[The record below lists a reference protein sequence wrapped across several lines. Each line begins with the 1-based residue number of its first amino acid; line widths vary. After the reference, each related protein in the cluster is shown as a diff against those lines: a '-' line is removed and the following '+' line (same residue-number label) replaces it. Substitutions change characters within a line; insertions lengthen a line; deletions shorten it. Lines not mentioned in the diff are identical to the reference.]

1 MSSRASFENRVVWI
15 TGASSGIGRALAH
28 AFGAAGA
35 RLLLS
40 GRDRARLEAVR
51 QECLRPAEVRVLPFD
66 IAALDDLPRLAQEA
80 ERAWGQVDVMVH
92 NAGVALRARVQD
104 APMALDAQ
112 VMATNYF
119 GAVALTKALLPAM
132 LARGAGHFVVVSSL
146 SGRYGIPQLS
156 AYAASKHALY
166 GFFESLRA
174 EAHAQGIRVTL
185 VVPGIVRTPI
195 LERALT
201 ASGAAYAKFPEEYRK
216 GMDPEVC
223 AAKILRAAAR
233 GREEVLVGGSE
244 LATVYLKRFFPTLLS
259 RLIRSHPLRLRRR
272 LARLFAPSKQ

>member
-1 MSSRASFENRVVWI
+1 MVWI

-40 GRDRARLEAVR
+40 GRDRARLEAVSR
-51 QECLRPAEVRVLPFD
+51 ECPRPSEVRVLPFD
-66 IAALDDLPRLAQEA
+66 IAALDELPRMAQEA
-80 ERAWGQVDVMVH
+80 ERAWGHVDVMVH

-119 GAVALTKALLPAM
+119 GAVALTKALLPSM
-132 LARGAGHFVVVSSL
+132 LARGAGHFVVISSL

-156 AYAASKHALY
+156 AYSASKHALH

-174 EAHAQGIRVTL
+174 EAHEKGIRVTL

-201 ASGAAYAKFPEEYRK
+201 ASGAPYGRFPEEYRQ

-223 AAKILRAAAR
+223 AAKILCAVAR
-233 GREEVLVGGSE
+233 GREEVLVGRSE
-244 LATVYLKRFFPTLLS
+244 VATVYLKRLFPTLLS
-259 RLIRSHPLRLRRR
+259 RLIRSHPLRFRRR
-272 LARLFAPSKQ
+272 LMRAFSSSPR